1 MIKVVNIEG
10 VERKMASSAIL
21 VRQYRA
27 HFGKDLIAEMTK
39 ATRERLKAENR
50 SLESLKEEGMDLDEL
65 VDDLDL
71 TVYENL
77 GWLMLRNA
85 GEEVGNSPEEWLET
99 LENPLT
105 IYHLV
110 KDITDLWTS
119 NLKTTA
125 IPKKK

>member
-1 MIKVVNIEG
+1 MIKTVNIEG

-39 ATRERLKAENR
+39 AIRARLKAENR
-50 SLESLKEEGMDLDEL
+50 RLESLKDEDLNPDEF
-65 VDDLDL
+65 VEDLDL

-85 GEEVGNSPEEWLET
+85 GEDVGDSPESWLET
-99 LENPLT
+99 LQNPLT
-105 IYHLV
+105 IYSLV
-110 KDITDLWTS
+110 GEISDLWTA

-125 IPKKK
+125 VPKKK

>member
-1 MIKVVNIEG
+1 MIKTVNIEG

-39 ATRERLKAENR
+39 AIRARLKAANR
-50 SLESLKEEGMDLDEL
+50 SLESLQDEDLNPDEF
-65 VDDLDL
+65 VEDLDL

-85 GEEVGNSPEEWLET
+85 GEDVGDSPESWLET
-99 LENPLT
+99 LQNPLT
-105 IYHLV
+105 IYSLV
-110 KDITDLWTS
+110 GEISDLWTA

-125 IPKKK
+125 VPKKK